1 MPEVDTVWPR
11 KSTVDTKNCDV
22 ILDAVVLKASED
34 LFEVGPVCVS
44 IRTGDEDV
52 VDICE
57 AELETAQYFIHKPLE
72 GLCRVLQ
79 TEGHPGVFVEAKG
92 CDDGRLRDVC
102 RLDGNLVKSLDKVDP
117 REDGGSMKL

>member
-1 MPEVDTVWPR
+1 MKTCSRWAR
-11 KSTVDTKNCDV
+11 
-22 ILDAVVLKASED
+22 
-34 LFEVGPVCVS
+34 CVS
-44 IRTGDEDV
+44 IRTGDDDV
-52 VDICE
+52 DDICE
-57 AELETAQYFIHKPLE
+57 AKLETAQYFIHKTLE

-79 TEGHPGVFVEAKG
+79 TEVHPGEFVEAKG